1 MKDQG
6 KDREQSPDKLD
17 QLLDE
22 SLAQYSQTEPLAGLE
37 DRILARLAQ
46 TPEEPVPWYTAWF
59 TSPRLAWVLTAAAL
73 VVGISVGM
81 YMVTRPGEDVD
92 YVGGNTT
99 IQVKGEAPLE
109 TADLPP
115 RIPKEVLQQRAP
127 RVTLTTEEPV
137 IKAEVFPAPAPLSE
151 EERLAM
157 TYARMSPGMKV
168 IPAAEPGIKELE
180 VKPLEMAP
188 LKVEITGG
196 SGG

>member
-1 MKDQG
+1 MSHEGQN
-6 KDREQSPDKLD
+6 PDNLD

-37 DRILARLAQ
+37 ERILTRLAQ

-59 TSPRLAWVLTAAAL
+59 TGPRLAWVLTAAAP
-73 VVGISVGM
+73 VAGISVGM
-81 YMVTRPGEDVD
+81 YMVTRPADDID
-92 YVGGNTT
+92 YVTEEK
-99 IQVKGEAPLE
+99 IEVKGEAPVE

-115 RIPKEVLQQRAP
+115 RIPEEVLQQRAP
-127 RVTLTTEEPV
+127 RVTLMTEEPV
-137 IKAEVFPAPAPLSE
+137 IRAEVFPAPAPLSE
-151 EERLAM
+151 EELLAM